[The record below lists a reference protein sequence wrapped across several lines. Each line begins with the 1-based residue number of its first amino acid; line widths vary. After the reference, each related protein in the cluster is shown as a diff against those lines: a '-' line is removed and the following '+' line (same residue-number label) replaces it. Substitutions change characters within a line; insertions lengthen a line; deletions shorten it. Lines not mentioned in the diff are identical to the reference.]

1 MIRDLSQVVLQVNDV
16 ETASKFWQ
24 DRLGFVIINREA
36 LSEQGEIIEVGAH
49 LDAETTLVLRSK
61 RDNEVFNAPTLIF
74 NTLRFDELYEKLSES
89 LPVGEIKEIQGIRT
103 FTFKDLDNH
112 EFYIKE
118 ATELQFE

>member
-24 DRLGFVIINREA
+24 DRLGFVIINREV